1 MRSLLRRPQQRPRVL
16 SANAPG
22 ASTLQKGALEEA
34 DKWRRVCEGYEAKLS
49 LQRGVAADK
58 SEGITAG
65 SHTGESASLGGS
77 VSTSE
82 GAPEARASGEATTV
96 SSVAA
101 SAAAAGTRTAPEATI
116 ALAGAPSE

>member
-1 MRSLLRRPQQRPRVL
+1 ML

-49 LQRGVAADK
+49 LQRGVGADK
-58 SEGITAG
+58 SEG
-65 SHTGESASLGGS
+65 SHTGESAFLGGS

-82 GAPEARASGEATTV
+82 GAPEARARGEATTV
-96 SSVAA
+96 SPGAA

>member
-1 MRSLLRRPQQRPRVL
+1 ML

-22 ASTLQKGALEEA
+22 ATALQKGALEEA

-58 SEGITAG
+58 SEGIKAG

-101 SAAAAGTRTAPEATI
+101 AAAAGMSKGTRTAPEATI

>member
-1 MRSLLRRPQQRPRVL
+1 ML

-22 ASTLQKGALEEA
+22 ATALQKGALEEA

-65 SHTGESASLGGS
+65 SCCSRCSVLGLIALG
-77 VSTSE
+77 VW
-82 GAPEARASGEATTV
+82 ARAWNEV
-96 SSVAA
+96 
-101 SAAAAGTRTAPEATI
+101 R
-116 ALAGAPSE
+116 

>member
-1 MRSLLRRPQQRPRVL
+1 ML

-22 ASTLQKGALEEA
+22 ATALQKGALEEA

-58 SEGITAG
+58 AEGITCITAG
-65 SHTGESASLGGS
+65 SHTGESASLGGN

-82 GAPEARASGEATTV
+82 GALEARARGEATTV

-101 SAAAAGTRTAPEATI
+101 SAAAAGTRTAPEASI